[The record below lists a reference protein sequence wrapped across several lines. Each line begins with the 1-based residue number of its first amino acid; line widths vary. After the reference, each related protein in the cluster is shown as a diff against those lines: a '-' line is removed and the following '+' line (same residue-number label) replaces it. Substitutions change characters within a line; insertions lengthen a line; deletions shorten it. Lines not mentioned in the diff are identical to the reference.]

1 MEEESPD
8 KFMGI
13 EGHDSGFIVSLP
25 IPVCKGDLAVINR
38 EYPVI

>member
-25 IPVCKGDLAVINR
+25 IPVCNGCSKGIFMNML
-38 EYPVI
+38 